1 MCSCEDSLHS
11 ERVRNTLEEKNPFY
25 FLLNIKL
32 GEFNISKVVVAYF
45 VGRLISQEV
54 GLIVAIDIMIT
65 EFFNIATK
73 EKSCSCEKNK

>member
-1 MCSCEDSLHS
+1 MCLC
-11 ERVRNTLEEKNPFY
+11 EEKSPFY
-25 FLLNIKL
+25 YLLNIKL

-45 VGRLISQEV
+45 VGRLISPEV

-73 EKSCSCEKNK
+73 ETSCSCKNASIKIN